1 MNKLINTIAC
11 ASLALFAAACVSGG
25 NGVVEKTDGNR
36 VSYKFADNKKPLVNA
51 GMGWVHHYYSGRTG
65 NYGYYLEPSDSLDWF
80 PGANVQYMRIPWAF
94 VEPEDG
100 KFNWSVFDTP
110 AQRYVEKGKKF
121 AIRINCCEHWIPWA
135 TPKWLKDKGC
145 KGVQFPVRRGP
156 DPNGAC
162 WEPDYLDPIYLEH
175 LERLIKALAERY
187 DGNPN
192 VAFID
197 IGTFGLWGEGHTGAS
212 SKLPRDVQIKA
223 VKLQIDIYTKYFK
236 KTQLC
241 ISDDVDGWKEQ
252 KNFPVL
258 DYARAKGVSLRDDSI
273 LVDIPEAPNPKK
285 KGHVKASWYH
295 ADLAGRYWRTMPVIV
310 EHEHYGLSKA
320 RGAWKGEWLENAVE
334 AYHCSYLSIHWWP
347 RQFLDENRE
356 SIERINL
363 RLGYRLNLAELNMPR
378 SVEIGERFPVQ
389 FTWANVGVAPCYNG
403 GFAAITLKDDKGGVV
418 AVLVDDGLDM
428 STLPVAPKGQP
439 KFVSHVKNFNVGF
452 LNPKKFFNEFTL
464 NMEKRDGAEFYGAPV
479 VPATKAGTYDVY
491 VSVGLRDGT
500 PQINLPLDLP
510 TDGHKRYKIGTIT
523 VKEPKVAGVE
533 IKTPE
538 NAPLSTMDYDANG
551 KKFKW

>member
-1 MNKLINTIAC
+1 MTRLTLATFCAATAMLSFGC
-11 ASLALFAAACVSGG
+11 ASRPDVSNVG
-25 NGVVEKTDGNR
+25 DNR
-36 VSYKFADNKKPLVNA
+36 VEYKFEDNKKPLVNP

-65 NYGYYLEPSDSLDWF
+65 NYGYYLKPSDSLDWF

-94 VEPEDG
+94 VEPKEG
-100 KFNWSVFDTP
+100 EYNWSVFDTP
-110 AQRYVEKGKKF
+110 AQRYVQSGKQF

-145 KGVQFPVRRGP
+145 KGVQFTVRRGP

-175 LERLIKALAERY
+175 LERLIKNLAARY
-187 DGNPN
+187 DGDPN

-212 SKLPRDVQIKA
+212 SRLPRDVQIKA

-252 KNFPVL
+252 EKFPVL

-273 LVDIPEAPNPKK
+273 LVDIPEAPNPNK
-285 KGHVKASWYH
+285 KASWYH
-295 ADLAGRYWRTMPVIV
+295 DGLAGKYWPTMPVIV

-320 RGAWKGEWLENAVE
+320 RGAWKGEWLENSVE
-334 AYHCSYLSIHWWP
+334 AYHCSFLSIHWWP
-347 RQFLDENRE
+347 EQFYKENKE

-363 RLGYRLNLAELNMPR
+363 RLGYRLNLKSLEMPK
-378 SVEIGERFPVQ
+378 SVEIGERFPVR
-389 FTWANVGVAPCYNG
+389 FAWANVGVAPFYAG
-403 GFAAITLKDDKGGVV
+403 GYATITIKDKKGGIV
-418 AVLVDDGLDM
+418 AVLVDDTLNL
-428 STLPVAPKGQP
+428 STLPVAEKG
-439 KFVSHVKNFNVGF
+439 KEKVVSSTKTFNIGF
-452 LNPKKFFNEFTL
+452 LNPKEFFNEFTL

-479 VPATKAGTYDVY
+479 VPATKAGKYDVY
-491 VSVGLRDGT
+491 VSVGMRDGT
-500 PQINLPLDLP
+500 PQIALPLDLP
-510 TDGHKRYKIGTIT
+510 TDGHKRYKIGTIR
-523 VKEPKVAGVE
+523 VKEPSVPGVE

-538 NAPLSTMDYDANG
+538 NAPLSTMDYDASG